1 MLPAAARI
9 DLAMYLTL
17 YRRSYNNR
25 VALLSDDLLAARE
38 TACDNR
44 GITRSQKVRDAAW
57 FELGAGQVMHGG
69 HGSVSLLAG
78 KAVSASRG
86 EIGHRGGRPR
96 PSLP

>member
-1 MLPAAARI
+1 MI
-9 DLAMYLTL
+9 YW
-17 YRRSYNNR
+17 RRDR
-25 VALLSDDLLAARE
+25 QL
-38 TACDNR
+38 CDNR

-86 EIGHRGGRPR
+86 EIGHRGGRPQPR
-96 PSLP
+96 PSLYLTGGGGECDPLFCKPLAGRTVGANL